1 MPPRMNKRQQSLY
14 NNLSCIEEEYDMS
27 TPITPSTLRRLLDR
41 PGGPLTLA
49 GLTVCVALASLCP
62 QQTFAQQADTEAGSR
77 EALEVDRRAK
87 HLYDKA
93 IELMEYKQY
102 ERGLAML
109 DTVIRDNQGSVLGY
123 RAHMAKGKHYL
134 DQRKTDEAL
143 SHLLLLSRLL
153 TPMPGEAQADEEAE
167 LYKEALF
174 QAGFA
179 YYQSGQYNAA
189 FPMFRRLTEV
199 AGKSD
204 WTNKAYFYIGMSHY
218 NLKNWNKAIDALSLV
233 GTEIEDT
240 DDKVGRIEIGQ
251 RFYAKITDADIPVLW
266 KIGQEVKAKV
276 TVSSGDSEEL
286 VAVAIPGKKNEA
298 LTSAPTEIGPPK
310 PGDGVLQMVGGDSL
324 TVTYL
329 DDSTIDGDKNVKREG
344 AVMAVS
350 TGSVGFFL
358 GDYAT
363 PAYIAFPGQPQA
375 LLLRDADLDTS
386 TKAESITVTVRSLYK
401 VAADEAAERD
411 AQNAL
416 DIFDIDEDEEDTWRE
431 RDTITLTLTEQGE
444 GDAVRTGVFIGKAT
458 LAPLGEASPNL
469 QDDILHCDE
478 LDELEVTYTDS
489 VHLYGDQPRTTRA
502 RIKVSGSVNSGVTAD
517 QFVVFEAVL
526 KARKNAVEAE
536 ALKGLGLIYKDMGL
550 DERAGQRADEALK
563 KVDEIIL
570 DRKKITSDLLQAAF
584 QIKWECEILK
594 EDFDAATA
602 TCEAFNRMYPQSV
615 LADQALMAL
624 SRALAEK
631 GAYAEAV
638 ASYKRVLA
646 LQNPVSAAEA
656 QYRIGEVLQKQVQ
669 AEFEDEH
676 NSKWTAQG
684 LSKKSAKQRA
694 MGGSIAAYRQTY
706 QAYPESP
713 FAAKALREVV
723 MFYVETEDFAQA
735 NDLLEQVFADF
746 PDAAFL
752 DEMLLMWAQVAFR
765 MGDNPVAQAKLQ
777 QLIFD
782 YPSSPHVAEAQKKLD
797 ALKAGQ

>member
-1 MPPRMNKRQQSLY
+1 MPSAKPPRQPRR
-14 NNLSCIEEEYDMS
+14 
-27 TPITPSTLRRLLDR
+27 PIGPTRRLL
-41 PGGPLTLA
+41 PTA
-49 GLTVCVALASLCP
+49 GLTLCAALASVCP
-62 QQTFAQQADTEAGSR
+62 LSARAQDEAGDDAAGQR

-93 IELMEYKQY
+93 MELMAYKQY

-109 DTVIRDNQGSVLGY
+109 DTVIRDNQGNILGY

-134 DQRKTDEAL
+134 DQRKTEEAL
-143 SHLLLLSRLL
+143 SHFLLLSRLL
-153 TPMPGEAQADEEAE
+153 APMPGEAQPDDEAE

-174 QAGFA
+174 QAGYA
-179 YYQSGQYNAA
+179 YYQSGQYTAA

-204 WTNKAYFYIGMSHY
+204 WANKAYFYIGMSHY

-233 GTEIEDT
+233 GTEIQDT
-240 DDKVGRIEIGQ
+240 DEKIGRIEIGQ

-266 KIGQEVKAKV
+266 KIGQEVKARV

-286 VAVAIPGKKNEA
+286 VGMPIPGKKNEA
-298 LTSAPTEIGPPK
+298 LTSAATEIGPPK
-310 PGDGVLQMVGGDSL
+310 PGDGVLQMVGGDTLS
-324 TVTYL
+324 VTYL
-329 DDSTIDGDKNVKREG
+329 DDSTLDGEKDVKREG
-344 AVMAVS
+344 TVKAVS
-350 TGSVGFFL
+350 TGTVGFFL
-358 GDYAT
+358 GDFST

-386 TKAESITVTVRSLYK
+386 NKAESVTVTVRSLYK
-401 VAADEAAERD
+401 VAADEAAEAD
-411 AQNAL
+411 AKDAL
-416 DIFDIDEDEEDTWRE
+416 DIFDLDEQEKDTWRQ
-431 RDTITLTLTEQGE
+431 RDAVTITLTEQGE
-444 GDAVRTGVFIGKAT
+444 GEGEAVRTGVFIGKAT
-458 LAPLGEASPNL
+458 LAPLGEASPDPN
-469 QDDILHCDE
+469 DDILHCDE
-478 LDELEVTYTDS
+478 LDELEVTYTDN
-489 VHLYGDQPRTTRA
+489 VHLYGDQPRTTTS
-502 RIKVSGSVNSGVTAD
+502 RIKVSGSVNAGVTAD

-570 DRKKITSDLLQAAF
+570 DRKKITSDLLQNAF

-624 SRALAEK
+624 SKALAEK
-631 GAYAEAV
+631 GDYTEAV

-656 QYRIGEVLQKQVQ
+656 QFRIGEVLQKQVD
-669 AEFEDEH
+669 ERFEDEH

-684 LSKKSAKQRA
+684 LSKKTAKQRA
-694 MGGSIAAYRQTY
+694 MGGAIAAYRQTY
-706 QAYPESP
+706 QAYPESA

-723 MFYVETEDFAQA
+723 KFYVDTEDFAQA

-752 DEMLLMWAQVAFR
+752 DEMLLMWAQVAYR
-765 MGDNPVAQAKLQ
+765 MGDNQVAQAKLQ

-782 YPSSPHVAEAQKKLD
+782 YPSSSYVAEAQKKLA
-797 ALKAGQ
+797 ALKADE